1 MLLRM
6 LETMRH
12 KAEMMGTEGK
22 DQFLEEVDQAL
33 RSINARLKKAFSNT
47 EVLLKEHFKEKQET
61 QESDDKEKRGV

>member
-6 LETMRH
+6 LETMRR
-12 KAEMMGTEGK
+12 KGEMMGTEGK

>member
-61 QESDDKEKRGV
+61 QESVDKEKRGV

>member
-1 MLLRM
+1 M

-47 EVLLKEHFKEKQET
+47 EVLLKEHFKEEQET

>member
-12 KAEMMGTEGK
+12 KGEMMGTEGK

-47 EVLLKEHFKEKQET
+47 EVLLKEHFKEKQEI

>member
-12 KAEMMGTEGK
+12 KGEMMGTEGK

-33 RSINARLKKAFSNT
+33 RSINARLKKAFSDT
-47 EVLLKEHFKEKQET
+47 EVLLKEHFKEKQEI
-61 QESDDKEKRGV
+61 QESDDREKRGV